1 MFKQNEITNV
11 YLRLEELNVKIN
23 KNNEKLDLIV
33 NILKEKV
40 AKDCEKMGEHI
51 DFIENVY
58 EAVKNPLSYICNT
71 INESTKL
78 PEIKANIDDDI
89 DIEIDNSN
97 SNSNNNSNKNKN
109 K

>member
-23 KNNEKLDLIV
+23 NNNEKLDLIV
-33 NILKEKV
+33 NILKDKV
-40 AKDCEKMGEHI
+40 TKDCEKMGEHI

-71 INESTKL
+71 INNNSKL
-78 PEIKANIDDDI
+78 PEIKDKNDDDI
-89 DIEIDNSN
+89 DIKNNSN
-97 SNSNNNSNKNKN
+97 SNSFNH
-109 K
+109 